1 MVIGMIF
8 VIQKNMKEMV
18 MLSLVL
24 FCLIVFGIL
33 VTYYDRTDRSV
44 LCNPESFET
53 NILFNNLDR
62 EIEFKIKNLT
72 FKSKYRRLLYRIKPK
87 NIFEKIFNKWRYFY
101 SKDFG
106 LYNVNEFEFYNEKC
120 KTVKDVL
127 LAESENCETLNYF
140 AMDDDY
146 GWEKYSKSIV
156 KNKKEKFKE
165 KIKLLIDEK

>member
-1 MVIGMIF
+1 
-8 VIQKNMKEMV
+8 MKEIV
-18 MLSLVL
+18 ILSLVL

-33 VTYYDRTDRSV
+33 VGYYDRTNMSV

-62 EIEFKIKNLT
+62 EIEFKIKNLSI
-72 FKSKYRRLLYRIKPK
+72 KSKYRRLLYRIKPK

-101 SKDFG
+101 GEDFG
-106 LYNVNEFEFYNEKC
+106 LYEVSEFEYYKEKC

-127 LAESENCETLNYF
+127 LAESENCETLKYF
-140 AMDDDY
+140 AMDD
-146 GWEKYSKSIV
+146 GWEKYSKSIL

-165 KIKLLIDEK
+165 KIKLLNSEK